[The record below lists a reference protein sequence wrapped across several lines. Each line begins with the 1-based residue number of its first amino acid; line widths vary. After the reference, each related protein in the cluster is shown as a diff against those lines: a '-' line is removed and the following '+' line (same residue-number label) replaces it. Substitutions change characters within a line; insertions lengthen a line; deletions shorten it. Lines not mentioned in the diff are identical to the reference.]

1 VKILCGVVLAFSLA
15 GVAGS
20 ILPAAHAGEVAWSQR
35 AANAAMER
43 WPDGADAL
51 LAGLDA
57 EWLNTVD
64 LRTFNFIKSAVDRVV
79 SVDGSIVAV
88 KAEEKPKGDALLGR
102 ELLRLYGV
110 TQDKR
115 YYTAATEIYRQIMQQ
130 QSSGAEGLPQ
140 ARHGE
145 AAFIAEY
152 AATFHHP
159 EAFGGITARFVRMS
173 GGAARANEL
182 GWAMTALVDAM
193 PFYGEY
199 DSGRETLLRLLRRDA
214 EIAAGSQDAQTG
226 LWFEAG
232 AKDKTASCLIVY
244 ALAKGIRLG
253 YLPQRYAVNAERGF
267 KGVAGELMLAG
278 DAQEAGAFL
287 LASTEMENV
296 QKAKLG
302 RGQKV
307 VVDAW
312 FNSQMHADPTGQQ
325 IYFHYKWDDQS
336 NNGYSLLG
344 HIFGN
349 FGAEKG
355 TLYVAPTAR
364 NLQNA
369 KVFIIASPDIPAK
382 NPHPNYVQ
390 PEDGAELAAWVK
402 SGGVL
407 VLLANDPANTD
418 LNGFN
423 RIAERFGIHFNSV
436 LEKHVIGDQYELGK
450 IAVAGGGAIFH
461 DTHTLFMKDVCT
473 ITVTGSAKA
482 ALSEDGKILMA
493 TAKYGKGTV
502 FATVDPWL
510 YNEYTDG
517 RKLPALYDNYA
528 GGEELARWILKQIPH
543 DAANGTG
550 KSRSATPAR

>member
-1 VKILCGVVLAFSLA
+1 VKILCGVVLALTLA
-15 GVAGS
+15 GVAGG
-20 ILPAAHAGEVAWSQR
+20 ILPMAHAGEVAWSHR
-35 AANAAMER
+35 VADAAMER
-43 WPDGADAL
+43 WPDGANAL
-51 LAGLDA
+51 LAGMDA

-79 SVDGSIVAV
+79 SADGSIVAV
-88 KAEEKPKGDALLGR
+88 KAGEKPSGDALLGR

-115 YYTAATEIYRQIMQQ
+115 YYTAATEIYQQILQQ
-130 QSSGAEGLPQ
+130 QSGGAEGLAQ
-140 ARHGE
+140 ARYGE
-145 AAFIAEY
+145 EAFVAEY

-159 EAFGGITARFVRMS
+159 EAFGEITARFVRMG

-182 GWAMTALVDAM
+182 GWAMTALADTL
-193 PFYGEY
+193 PYYGEY

-214 EIAAGSQDAQTG
+214 EDATGRQDAKTG
-226 LWFEAG
+226 LWLEAR
-232 AKDKTASCLIVY
+232 AQDRTASCLIEY
-244 ALAKGIRLG
+244 ALAKAVRLG
-253 YLPQRYAVNAERGF
+253 SLPQSYLVQAERGY

-278 DAQEAGAFL
+278 DAQEVGAFL
-287 LASTEMENV
+287 LASMEMENAPN
-296 QKAKLG
+296 AKLG

-349 FGAEKG
+349 FGAELG
-355 TLYVAPTAR
+355 TLYGSPTAA
-364 NLQNA
+364 NLRDA
-369 KVFIIASPDIPAK
+369 KVFIIASPDIPMK
-382 NPHPNYVQ
+382 NPHPHYVQ
-390 PEDGAELAAWVK
+390 PEDGVELAAWVK

-423 RIAERFGIHFNSV
+423 RIAEHFGIHFNSV
-436 LEKHVIGDQYELGK
+436 LDKHVIGDRYELGK

-461 DTHTLFMKDVCT
+461 DAHTLFMKDVCT
-473 ITVTGSAKA
+473 IAVTGPAKSAH
-482 ALSEDGKILMA
+482 SEDGKIWMA

-502 FATVDPWL
+502 FATVDPWI

-517 RKLPALYDNYA
+517 RKLPALYDNYS
-528 GGEELARWILKQIPH
+528 GGVELARWILKQIPH
-543 DAANGTG
+543 VAANGTG
-550 KSRSATPAR
+550 KSRSAMPTR

>member
-1 VKILCGVVLAFSLA
+1 VKIVCGVVLALSLA
-15 GVAGS
+15 GVAGGV
-20 ILPAAHAGEVAWSQR
+20 LPAAHAGEAAWSRR
-35 AANAAMER
+35 AADAAMER

-51 LAGLDA
+51 LAGMDA

-64 LRTFNFIKSAVDRVV
+64 LRTFNYIKNSVDRVV
-79 SVDGSIVAV
+79 GPEVSMVAV
-88 KAEEKPKGDALLGR
+88 KAEEKPDGNALLGR

-115 YYTAATEIYRQIMQQ
+115 YYTAATALYQQLMQQ
-130 QSSGAEGLPQ
+130 RSSGAEGLAQ
-140 ARHGE
+140 ARYGE
-145 AAFIAEY
+145 EAFLAEY

-159 EAFGGITARFVRMS
+159 EAFGEITARFVRMS
-173 GGAARANEL
+173 GGTAQARAL
-182 GWAMTALVDAM
+182 GWAMTALVDAL

-199 DSGRETLLRLLRRDA
+199 DAGRETLLGLLRRDA
-214 EIAAGSQDAQTG
+214 EMTASRQDAQ
-226 LWFEAG
+226 
-232 AKDKTASCLIVY
+232 DKTASCLMVY
-244 ALAKGIRLG
+244 ALAKGVRLG
-253 YLPQRYAVNAERGF
+253 YLPQRYLVNAEREY
-267 KGVAGELMLAG
+267 KGVAGESMLAG
-278 DAQEAGAFL
+278 DAEQAGAFQ
-287 LASTEMENV
+287 LASTEMENARN
-296 QKAKLG
+296 AKLG

-349 FGAEKG
+349 FGAELE
-355 TLYVAPTAR
+355 TLYVAPTAA
-364 NLQNA
+364 NLRDA
-369 KVFIIASPDIPAK
+369 EVYIIASPDIPAK
-382 NPHPNYVQ
+382 NPHPHYVQ
-390 PEDGAELAAWVK
+390 PEDGAALAAWVK
-402 SGGVL
+402 DGGVL

-418 LNGFN
+418 LEGFN

-436 LEKHVIGDQYELGK
+436 LEKHVIGNEFAMGK
-450 IAVAGGGAIFH
+450 IAVEGGGAIFH
-461 DTHTLFMKDVCT
+461 DAHTLFMKDVCT
-473 ITVTGSAKA
+473 IAVTAPAKA
-482 ALSEDGKILMA
+482 ALSEDGKNWMA
-493 TAKYGKGTV
+493 TAQYGKGTV

-528 GGEELARWILKQIPH
+528 GGVELARWILKQIPH

-550 KSRSATPAR
+550 KNRSTTPAR

>member
-1 VKILCGVVLAFSLA
+1 MWGVVLALSLA
-15 GVAGS
+15 GVGV
-20 ILPAAHAGEVAWSQR
+20 LPAAHAGEVAWSRR
-35 AANAAMER
+35 AADAAMER
-43 WPDGADAL
+43 WPDGANAL
-51 LAGLDA
+51 LEGMDA

-64 LRTFNFIKSAVDRVV
+64 LRTFNYIKSSVDRVV
-79 SVDGSIVAV
+79 SAEVSMVAV
-88 KAEEKPKGDALLGR
+88 KAEGDWSGDSLLGR

-115 YYTAATEIYRQIMQQ
+115 YYTAATEIYRQILQQ
-130 QSSGAEGLPQ
+130 QSSGAGGLPQ
-140 ARHGE
+140 ARYGE
-145 AAFIAEY
+145 EAFLAEY

-159 EAFGGITARFVRMS
+159 EAFDGITARFVRMDVGA
-173 GGAARANEL
+173 GGANVL
-182 GWAMTALVDAM
+182 GWEMTALVDAL

-199 DSGRETLLRLLRRDA
+199 DSGRDALLGLLRRDA
-214 EIAAGSQDAQTG
+214 EMAAGSQDAQSG

-232 AKDKTASCLIVY
+232 GKDRTTSCLIVY
-244 ALAKGIRLG
+244 ALAKTVRLG
-253 YLPQRYAVNAERGF
+253 SLPERYMVQAERGY
-267 KGVAGELMLAG
+267 KGVAGEPMLAG
-278 DAQEAGAFL
+278 DAREVGAFL
-287 LASTEMENV
+287 LASTEMENA
-296 QKAKLG
+296 QNAKLG

-344 HIFGN
+344 HIFRN
-349 FGAEKG
+349 YGAETG
-355 TLYVAPTAR
+355 TLYVAPTET
-364 NLQNA
+364 NLHDAQ
-369 KVFIIASPDIPAK
+369 VFIIASPDIPAK
-382 NPHPNYVQ
+382 NLHPHYVQ
-390 PEDGAELAAWVK
+390 AEDGAELAAWVK
-402 SGGVL
+402 DGGVL

-418 LNGFN
+418 LTGFN

-436 LEKHVIGDQYELGK
+436 LEKHVLGDRYELGK
-450 IAVAGGGAIFH
+450 IAVAGGGTIFH
-461 DTHTLFMKDVCT
+461 DAHTLFMKDVCT
-473 ITVTGSAKA
+473 IAAPAAA
-482 ALSEDGKILMA
+482 ALSEDGKIWMA

-528 GGEELARWILKQIPH
+528 GGVELARWILKQIPH
-543 DAANGTG
+543 VATHGTA